1 MSVDLARV
9 MAFERPNAVGVSE
22 ILGRRRRLRVTLEDG
37 SYIVIEGDE
46 DTDGF
51 IAAVDNYLESAQP

>member
-9 MAFERPNAVGVSE
+9 MAFERPNAVGVGE

-37 SYIVIEGDE
+37 SYIVVEGDE
-46 DTDGF
+46 DTDEF
-51 IAAVDNYLESAQP
+51 IAAIGDYLDSARP

>member
-9 MAFERPNAVGVSE
+9 MAFERPNGVGVSE
-22 ILGRRRRLRVTLEDG
+22 ILGRRQRLRVTLEDG
-37 SYIVIEGDE
+37 SCIVIEGDE